1 MEDMIRILLVDD
13 EDSFRGTVSKRLS
26 RRSMDVRTASDGRE
40 ALDLLENHSVEVVV
54 TDVKMPNMNGIE
66 LLGRIKEKYP
76 DIEVILLTGHVAAS
90 DGVEGIK
97 GGAFDYLTKPV
108 ELEHLVSKIRQA
120 REMIRWRQDQR
131 KEAEFRKR
139 MEQQMMITERLAALG
154 TMATGVAHEINN
166 PLAIIR
172 ESAGW
177 MRLILGKEEMAAV
190 PRRADLER
198 ALNKIEMG
206 VERAKRITHQLLG
219 FVQKGD
225 TISAEVDLPM
235 LIEESL
241 GMVEREAVHKGI
253 EIVRDIQSLEKP
265 VYSDPYQIRQVLL
278 NLITNAVHATGD
290 GGRITVALD
299 SLQGGVSIQIRD
311 TGEGIPPAH
320 MRKIFEPFFT
330 TKCPGKGT
338 GLGLFV
344 TRGIVDR
351 LGGSIEAE
359 SRPGEGSVFTVT
371 LPRRHE
377 IRKNDIVSES
387 NTC

>member
-1 MEDMIRILLVDD
+1 MEEMIRILLVDD

-40 ALDLLENHSVEVVV
+40 ALDQLEHHSVEVVV
-54 TDVKMPNMNGIE
+54 TDVKMPGMNGIE
-66 LLGRIKEKYP
+66 LLRHIKEKYS

-120 REMIRWRQDQR
+120 REKIRWRQDQR

-198 ALNKIEMG
+198 ALNKIETG

-219 FVQKGD
+219 FVQKD
-225 TISAEVDLPM
+225 DNLSAEVDLPM

-278 NLITNAVHATGD
+278 NLITNAVHATGG
-290 GGRITVALD
+290 GGRITVVLK
-299 SLQGGVSIQIRD
+299 SIQGGVLIQIRD
-311 TGEGIPPAH
+311 TGEGIPPEQ

-344 TRGIVDR
+344 TRGIIDR
-351 LGGSIEAE
+351 LGGTIEAE
-359 SRPGEGSVFTVT
+359 SRPDEGSVFTVT
-371 LPRRHE
+371 IPLRHE
-377 IRKNDIVSES
+377 IRKNDIASEL

>member
-190 PRRADLER
+190 PRRADLDR

-290 GGRITVALD
+290 GGRITVALA

>member
-299 SLQGGVSIQIRD
+299 SLQSGVSIQIRD

>member
-1 MEDMIRILLVDD
+1 MEEPIRILLVDD
-13 EDSFRGTVSKRLS
+13 EDSFRGTVAKRLS
-26 RRSMDVRTASDGRE
+26 RRNIDVRTASDGKQAIAMIRQE
-40 ALDLLENHSVEVVV
+40 PPEVVV
-54 TDVKMPNMNGIE
+54 TDVKMPGMNGIE
-66 LLGRIKEKYP
+66 LLQWIKKSHPET
-76 DIEVILLTGHVAAS
+76 EVILLTGHVAAS

-108 ELEHLVSKIRQA
+108 ELEHLASKIRQA
-120 REMIRWRQDQR
+120 REKIRWRRDQR

-198 ALNKIEMG
+198 ALNKIETG

-219 FVQKGD
+219 FVQKDD

-241 GMVEREAVHKGI
+241 GMVEREVVHKGI
-253 EIVRDIQSLEKP
+253 EIVRDFQPLEKP

-278 NLITNAVHATGD
+278 NLITNAVHATGG
-290 GGRITVALD
+290 GGRIAVALK
-299 SLQGGVSIQIRD
+299 SIQGGVSIQIQD
-311 TGEGIPPAH
+311 TGEGIPPEH

-344 TRGIVDR
+344 TRGIIDR
-351 LGGSIEAE
+351 LGGTIEAE

-377 IRKNDIVSES
+377 IRKNDNASEL

>member
-154 TMATGVAHEINN
+154 TMSTGVAHEINN

>member
-299 SLQGGVSIQIRD
+299 SLQSGVSIQIRD

-377 IRKNDIVSES
+377 IRKNDIVPES

>member
-1 MEDMIRILLVDD
+1 MEEMIRILLVDD

-26 RRSMDVRTASDGRE
+26 RRSIDVLTAADGRE
-40 ALDLLENHSVEVVV
+40 ALELLDRDPVEVVV
-54 TDVKMPNMNGIE
+54 TDVKMPGMDGIE
-66 LLGRIKEKYP
+66 LLRQIKENYP

-120 REMIRWRQDQR
+120 GEKIRWRRDQR

-190 PRRADLER
+190 PRRSDLEL
-198 ALNKIEMG
+198 ALNKIEIG

-219 FVQKGD
+219 FVQKD
-225 TISAEVDLPM
+225 DALSAEVDLPM

-241 GMVEREAVHKGI
+241 GMVKREAVHKGI
-253 EIVRDIQSLEKP
+253 EIVRDIQPLEKP

-278 NLITNAVHATGD
+278 NLITNAVHATGG
-290 GGRITVALD
+290 GGRITVVLK
-299 SLQGGVSIQIRD
+299 SVQGGVLIQIRD
-311 TGEGIPPAH
+311 TGEGIPPEH

-344 TRGIVDR
+344 TRGIIDR
-351 LGGSIEAE
+351 LGGTIEAE

-377 IRKNDIVSES
+377 IRKNDIASEL

>member
-1 MEDMIRILLVDD
+1 
-13 EDSFRGTVSKRLS
+13 
-26 RRSMDVRTASDGRE
+26 
-40 ALDLLENHSVEVVV
+40 
-54 TDVKMPNMNGIE
+54 
-66 LLGRIKEKYP
+66 
-76 DIEVILLTGHVAAS
+76 VAAS

-299 SLQGGVSIQIRD
+299 SLQSGVSIQIRD